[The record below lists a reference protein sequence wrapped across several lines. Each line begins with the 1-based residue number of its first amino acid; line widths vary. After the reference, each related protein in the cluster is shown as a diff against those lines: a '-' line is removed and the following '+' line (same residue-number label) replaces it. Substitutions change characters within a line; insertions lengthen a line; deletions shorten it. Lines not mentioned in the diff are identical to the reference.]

1 MKLAIYKTND
11 KIYLART
18 DRKDSK
24 QIKAALEILH
34 PGQVRDDLSAY
45 LLAVNLPT
53 IQCVEPPEVV
63 QLAPG
68 DSVYFTYCKNLLKEA
83 KVLAQAEVQQLTGKF
98 YRSLLGKS

>member
-11 KIYLART
+11 KTYLART

-53 IQCVEPPEVV
+53 IQCVEPPEVF

-83 KVLAQAEVQQLTGKF
+83 KAMALAEAPNLTLKY
-98 YRSLLGKS
+98 YRGLLGKS